1 MIESLIQWFS
11 DPAQWS
17 GSGSIPFN
25 LGYHLLYSAIAMAI
39 SLAIAFPLGVFVG
52 HTGKG
57 QSAALGIANIA
68 RALPTVGLLILLVM
82 AFSPLISS
90 RLAFVVPTIIV
101 LVLLAVPPILN
112 GVVQGIHAINPS
124 VIEAARGMGLTG
136 WQLIA
141 QVEIPC
147 AMPLIFSGARSALL
161 QVISTASVAAYVSLN
176 GFGRYII
183 DGRATGDY
191 TEMLA
196 GALLM
201 AALAIV
207 IDLLISAISTLLTSP
222 GVRHESESA
231 A

>member
-11 DPAQWS
+11 DPAQWT
-17 GSGSIPFN
+17 GTGSIPFN
-25 LGYHLLYSAIAMAI
+25 LAYHLLYTAIAMAI
-39 SLAIAFPLGVFVG
+39 SLAVAFPLGVFVG

-57 QSAALGIANIA
+57 KGVVLGVANVA

-82 AFSPLISS
+82 FFSPLISS
-90 RLAFVVPTIIV
+90 RMAFVVPTIIV
-101 LVLLAVPPILN
+101 LVLLAMPPILN
-112 GVVQGIHAINPS
+112 GVVQGIHAIDPS

-136 WQLIA
+136 RQLIF

-147 AMPLIFSGARSALL
+147 AMPLIFSGIRSALL
-161 QVISTASVAAYVSLN
+161 QVISTASVAAYVSLY

-183 DGRATGDY
+183 DGRATGNY

-207 IDLLISAISTLLTSP
+207 VDLLISGISTLSTSP
-222 GVRHESESA
+222 GVRHESEA
-231 A
+231 AV